1 MSLTSYQTA
10 PPCNTGEKYTLFALV
25 DRRVAKKRESNW
37 IVNAFWGDFRKLW
50 QITACQEEGGAYVC
64 RFFKN

>member
-1 MSLTSYQTA
+1 
-10 PPCNTGEKYTLFALV
+10 
-25 DRRVAKKRESNW
+25 VAKKRESNW

-50 QITACQEEGGAYVC
+50 QITACQEGGGAYVC